1 MSEAGSIASEVIAR
15 TVDEFTTHGEGDA
28 DVDARVGRVE
38 RTTDATSGA
47 MVNSTTGDVGVGL
60 VRTAL
65 SE

>member
-1 MSEAGSIASEVIAR
+1 VIAR